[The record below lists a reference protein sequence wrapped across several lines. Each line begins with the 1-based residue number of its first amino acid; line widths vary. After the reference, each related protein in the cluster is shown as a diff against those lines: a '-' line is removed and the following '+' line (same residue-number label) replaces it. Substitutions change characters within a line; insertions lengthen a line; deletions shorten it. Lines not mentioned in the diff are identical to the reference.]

1 MEGPL
6 IVFGVLFL
14 LILIGIFGS
23 SSGNQSQQKVSVADS
38 ITDEQLERIHERCD
52 ERELTGWAKDSEKIT
67 QVIKNITFNTEIS
80 EEEARTIYEKCLK
93 HFTEQTLAEEQN
105 EYEEAEYKSGIVGKD
120 KYTFGLLEELDALE
134 NQLDNVGAVTNALSM
149 SAMQPKSKNPVA
161 SAAVTGAILGPAA
174 GVAAA
179 NQAQAQNAKAQDTYN
194 RLQATLAESRRLEY
208 QSAERAK
215 RRAEA
220 IKDYLK
226 KIDRIEID
234 TSHPSLY
241 FSYVELEVKDVAVS
255 VSHKYL
261 SLKVHSDLDYENE
274 DIPEYFWDKYGNV
287 DGSVRLTAKYDGSE
301 IGAGYLCAPGFG
313 GTTNYSIHHEYISD
327 YDYGFDCCSELEALV
342 QLYEEWN
349 EDWDVTKVQIEFEP
363 IKIWVRTRK

>member
-23 SSGNQSQQKVSVADS
+23 SSGNQSQQNVSVADS

-149 SAMQPKSKNPVA
+149 GAMQPKSKNPVA
-161 SAAVTGAILGPAA
+161 SATVTGAILGPAA
-174 GVAAA
+174 GMAAA
-179 NQAQAQNAKAQDTYN
+179 GQAQAQNAKAQDTYN

-215 RRAEA
+215 RRVDA
-220 IKDYLK
+220 IRDYLK
-226 KIDRIEID
+226 KIDKIEID
-234 TSHPSLY
+234 TSKPALY
-241 FSYVELEVKDVAVS
+241 FSYVDLRVDDVS
-255 VSHKYL
+255 VSPSRKYL
-261 SLKVHSDLDYENE
+261 SIKVHSDMDYENE
-274 DIPEYFWDKYGNV
+274 EIPESFWEKYGNV
-287 DGSVRLTAKYDGSE
+287 DGSVRITAKYGGSI

-313 GTTNYSIHHEYISD
+313 GSTNSTSYYESISD
-327 YDYGFDCCSELEALV
+327 YGYGFDCCSELEVFVRLN
-342 QLYEEWN
+342 EEWD
-349 EDWDVTKVQIEFEP
+349 EDWDVKKVQVGFEP
-363 IKIWVRTRK
+363 INIWVRTR